1 MVESKD
7 LGIGIGIGIVIG
19 IALTFSFV
27 AFAGMNQ
34 GTTLDVIPAL
44 VHDEPKLASLQAS
57 YFDDTDRLVVA
68 LILTDKNAE
77 YATADGTLSL
87 FVQKDG
93 REIYSTKREF
103 EKDDF
108 LSWKN
113 PLTGEKVTGYRVDV
127 NQFFSSGSHDVFVN
141 MVTTSGT
148 TWEGLHATFYSLE

>member
-1 MVESKD
+1 MESKD

-44 VHDEPKLASLQAS
+44 VYDEPKLASLQAS

-77 YATADGTLSL
+77 YATADGSLSL
-87 FVQKDG
+87 SVQKDG
-93 REIYSTKREF
+93 RTVYSNEYDFTKN
-103 EKDDF
+103 DF

-113 PLTGEKVTGYRVDV
+113 PLTGEKVTGYRVEV
-127 NQFFSSGSHDVFVN
+127 NQYFSSGNHDVFVN

-148 TWEGLHATFYSLE
+148 TWERSSH